1 MTEVVSPN
9 LYDVL
14 VAPVRT
20 EKAFAQHES
29 AKYSFYI
36 REETTKKDVK
46 NAVEKIFNKKVLSV
60 NIIASRSK
68 VKGVRK
74 GRIGKKV
81 IMKKAVVTLEKGTN
95 LNEVF
100 GS

>member
-1 MTEVVSPN
+1 MTGVSPN

-20 EKAFAQHES
+20 EKAFAQHETS
-29 AKYSFYI
+29 KYAFYI
-36 REETTKKDVK
+36 REDTTKKDVK
-46 NAVEKIFNKKVLSV
+46 NAVEKIFSKKVVSV

-81 IMKKAVVTLEKGTN
+81 TMKKAIVTLEKGTN